1 MVITSHPYGVTA
13 QGEAVN
19 QYTITNRRGVSVS
32 LIEYGAIITNF
43 AVPDKNGVPVDI
55 VLGYD
60 TLTEYEKDSFSM
72 GAFIGRY
79 AGNIKNDRFSLGGK
93 EYVLHSDDSH
103 SYLHGTMQKRV
114 FRASVQGGGVRFSY
128 HSPEGDEGFPG
139 AVHMAVHYE
148 LDDNNVFSIRYEAHT
163 DADTILNFT
172 NHTFFNL
179 AGHDSG
185 KVDDHLLQIAAD
197 AFLETADDGCPT
209 GQIIPV
215 AGTPLDFTK
224 LHRIAQGYP
233 IRCEQMELVGGYD
246 HCYCL
251 REGAAPA
258 VLAYSPVSG
267 IALEVVTTQPGLQF
281 YSGDYLGEG
290 GATSG
295 KRSARY
301 HRRAGF
307 ALETQHYPDSPHFPE
322 FPTTV
327 VKKGETYQET
337 TLWQVQTSQEVL

>member
-1 MVITSHPYGVTA
+1 MVITAHPYGTTA
-13 QGEAVN
+13 AGENVN
-19 QYTITNRRGVSVS
+19 QYIITNRRGVSVGI
-32 LIEYGAIITNF
+32 IEYGAIITSF
-43 AVPDKNGVPVDI
+43 IVPDRSGTPVDI

-72 GAFIGRY
+72 GAVVGRY
-79 AGNIKNDRFSLGGK
+79 AGSIKGDRFALNGREYALCPDGGFN
-93 EYVLHSDDSH
+93 
-103 SYLHGTMQKRV
+103 YLRGALQKRV
-114 FRASVQGGGVRFSY
+114 FRASVQGGGIRLSY
-128 HSPEGDEGFPG
+128 HSPEGEEGFPG
-139 AVHMAVHYE
+139 SVDVAVTYE
-148 LDDNNVFSIRYEAHT
+148 LDDNNVFSLRYEART
-163 DADTILNFT
+163 DADTVLNLT

-185 KVDDHLLQIAAD
+185 EVDGHLLQIAAET
-197 AFLETADDGCPT
+197 FLETADDGCPT
-209 GQIIPV
+209 GQILPV

-251 REGAAPA
+251 KEGAAPA
-258 VLAYSPVSG
+258 VLAYSPASG

-290 GATSG
+290 GATGG
-295 KRSARY
+295 KRGARY
-301 HRRAGF
+301 HRRSGF

-327 VKKGETYQET
+327 VKKGETYEET
-337 TLWQVQTSQEVL
+337 TLWQVQAAQDVE